1 MTNAGMSAATDAHA
15 LPLARTVGKYR
26 YIVLAMVTLGIA
38 INYMDR
44 AAMSVA
50 LPAIRADL
58 DLSQAI
64 SGVILS
70 AFFWSYAAGQ
80 LPMGYLAGKLGPKKI
95 VTLSALTF
103 GLVTLAT
110 GLAWGVVSFIVLRV
124 LLGIGEA
131 PAYPS
136 AAQTCAQWFPRKERA
151 FASGTFNNGNP
162 IGSTLS
168 IPLVAL
174 LVSVSGWRA
183 AFFVLGGIAIVY
195 AGWWWF
201 FYSSPRESNKL
212 GAAELT
218 YIEAGNEIG
227 GARKEESHVPWHTLF
242 RHRAV
247 WAMMLGF
254 FCVNFCAYFFITWFP
269 TYLITTYHLTLIKFG
284 VLGMLPGIASML
296 GGWTGGLVSD
306 WLVRRGTDITRARK
320 ICLVGGLLGNFR
332 HRARGA
338 VADSRNGPGRAVR
351 LVFLEHVRRGV
362 RLESAGRRRP
372 DQRSRRFAWR
382 HTERRR
388 QRRRH
393 RFPDPHGR
401 HHRDHL
407 VVRDSPADRRRR
419 GSARRRQLRVLPAA
433 AQAARLQLK
442 GKAPASL

>member
-110 GLAWGVVSFIVLRV
+110 GFASGVVSFIVLRV

-183 AFFVLGGIAIVY
+183 AFFVLGGIAIAY
-195 AGWWWF
+195 AVWWWF
-201 FYSSPRESNKL
+201 FYLPPQESNKL

-227 GARKEESHVPWHTLF
+227 GARKGESHVPWHTLF

-320 ICLVGGLLGNFR
+320 ICLVGGLLGTSVIGLAVLSPTVGMALVALCASYFSSTFAAASVWSLPADVAPTNAHVGSLGGIQNAAANVAGIVSPILMGVITGITSSF
-332 HRARGA
+332 AIPLLIAGA
-338 VADSRNGPGRAVR
+338 VALLGAANYAFFLPR
-351 LVFLEHVRRGV
+351 LKPL
-362 RLESAGRRRP
+362 
-372 DQRSRRFAWR
+372 
-382 HTERRR
+382 
-388 QRRRH
+388 
-393 RFPDPHGR
+393 
-401 HHRDHL
+401 
-407 VVRDSPADRRRR
+407 
-419 GSARRRQLRVLPAA
+419 GSN
-433 AQAARLQLK
+433 
-442 GKAPASL
+442 